1 MKLKLYFLFLI
12 FLCAFHS
19 HAGIPG
25 KAAIVIHEQ
34 TQRILY
40 AEHADMP
47 RHPASL
53 TKKMTMYMLFEALQ
67 KKKITLNTSFR
78 VSRLATSQ
86 APSKLNATVGE
97 YVTVATIIKALAT
110 KSANDMAVTAAEGL
124 MGSVPAFVHAMNQK
138 AKALGMRHTI
148 FKNPS
153 GLPNP
158 HQWTTARDMSILG
171 QALYHHFPQYWKF
184 FRLKHFHHK
193 GTMIKTHNH
202 LLTNY
207 PGSDGI
213 KTGFVNASGFN
224 ISTSAVRYKPNG
236 EPVRLFVV
244 VMGGETRKA
253 RDLRV
258 TRLLNQYFT
267 KLGATQIKAPQAF
280 IPDDFE
286 KEPPVN
292 ATTQQDQDSNTQ
304 LDDTNES
311 EETFSFDNIDIEE
324 ENALTSHRRI
334 NPLLLQTAQ
343 DPNEATALVQKMM
356 LYGPSYASKQ
366 VLQSNTTK
374 VPQLAKPLP
383 KKNTSFIK
391 KKRQKSKVKKINR
404 KTKTKRVKLKK

>member
-12 FLCAFHS
+12 FLCAFHT

-25 KAAIVIHEQ
+25 KSAIVIHEQ

-86 APSKLNATVGE
+86 APSKLNATIGE

-193 GTMIKTHNH
+193 GSMIKTHNH

-258 TRLLNQYFT
+258 TRLLDQYFK
-267 KLGATQIKAPQAF
+267 KLGATKIRAPQAF

-286 KEPPVN
+286 KEPSIF
-292 ATTQQDQDSNTQ
+292 TMTQHDKVSATQ
-304 LDDTNES
+304 LDDTNQFDD
-311 EETFSFDNIDIEE
+311 TFSFDNIDIEE
-324 ENALTSHRRI
+324 ENPLTSHRRI
-334 NPLLLQTAQ
+334 NPLLLQTTQ

-356 LYGPSYASKQ
+356 LYGPNYTSKKA
-366 VLQSNTTK
+366 LQSNTIKITNTPPVKTVTLTKKKKNKAKKTK
-374 VPQLAKPLP
+374 VQTRKTRG
-383 KKNTSFIK
+383 KIK
-391 KKRQKSKVKKINR
+391 KR
-404 KTKTKRVKLKK
+404 